1 MVCQRAS
8 AALVVWPH
16 AMASSS
22 SPQCRVHLPPVLAE
36 LMQQCWAA
44 DPYARPPF
52 AAVHQRLSAM
62 LGRMVQDQ
70 GEARARFVADL

>member
-1 MVCQRAS
+1 
-8 AALVVWPH
+8 
-16 AMASSS
+16 
-22 SPQCRVHLPPVLAE
+22 VLAE

-70 GEARARFVADL
+70 GEARAGFVADL